1 MGFKQYLKRKIVV
14 YFLTFIFAVTLNWL
28 LPRLMP
34 GNPIEIMVNSAL
46 GLSPQERETLLQFYE
61 ELYGLNKPL
70 YVQFI
75 SFWKSLLTG
84 NLGYSIL
91 YRAPVSDLIKHAL
104 PYDIAILFPAIV
116 LSWIIGNWLG
126 ALAGKNKKYDKYV
139 MPLFYFLA
147 SIPYFWFAMLLV
159 YVIGVKLGW
168 LPYQGAYSPDLV
180 PSFSLTFVVD
190 FLKHWIL
197 PFLSLFIV
205 MIGSWAIG
213 MRNMI
218 IYELEADYVRYLE
231 ALGASEKL
239 MTKHAY
245 RNAILPQITGL
256 ALQLGLMVAGAIAT
270 EIVFNYPGVGVLLMR
285 AALSQDYFLLQG
297 GFLMIVIAVLVAN
310 FVIDIVYALIDPR
323 VRVSYTEG

>member
-1 MGFKQYLKRKIVV
+1 MGFGDYLKRKIIV
-14 YFLTFIFAVTLNWL
+14 YVLTFIFAVTLNWL

-34 GNPIEIMVNSAL
+34 GDPIQIMINSAL
-46 GLSPQERETLLQFYE
+46 GLSPQERETLLRFYE
-61 ELYGLNKPL
+61 QLYGLNKPL
-70 YVQFI
+70 YVQFVN
-75 SFWKSLLTG
+75 FWVALFKG
-84 NLGYSIL
+84 DLGYSIL
-91 YRAPVSDLIKHAL
+91 YRAPVSRLLKNAL
-104 PYDIAILFPAIV
+104 PYDIAILLPAIV
-116 LSWIIGNWLG
+116 LSWLIGNWLG
-126 ALAGKNKKYDKYV
+126 AFAGKNKKYDKYM

-147 SIPYFWFAMLLV
+147 SMPYFWFAMLLV
-159 YVIGVKLGW
+159 YLVGVKAGI
-168 LPYQGAYSPDLV
+168 LPYQGAYSPDLI
-180 PSFSLTFVVD
+180 PTFSLKFVVD
-190 FLKHWIL
+190 FLKHWIM

-245 RNAILPQITGL
+245 KNAILPQITGL

-270 EIVFNYPGVGVLLMR
+270 EIVFNYPGVGVLLMK
-285 AALSQDYFLLQG
+285 AAMSQDYFLLQG
-297 GFLMIVIAVLVAN
+297 GFLMIVISVLVAN

-323 VRVSYTEG
+323 VRASYLEG

>member
-1 MGFKQYLKRKIVV
+1 MGFKKYLVRKTGV
-14 YFLTFIFAVTLNWL
+14 YFITFLFAVTLNWL

-34 GNPIEIMVNSAL
+34 GNPIEAMLSSNL
-46 GLSPQERETLLQFYE
+46 GLAPGEREVLMKYYSQ
-61 ELYGLNKPL
+61 LYGLNKPL
-70 YVQFI
+70 WEQFVN
-75 SFWKSLLTG
+75 FWVNLFHG

-91 YRAPVSDLIKHAL
+91 YKAPVTDLIKHAL
-104 PYDIAILFPAIV
+104 PYDIAILLPAIA
-116 LSWIIGNWLG
+116 LSWLVGNWLG
-126 ALAGKNKKYDKYV
+126 AIAGKNKRYDKYT

-147 SIPYFWFAMLLV
+147 SMPYFWFAMLLV
-159 YVIGVKLGW
+159 YFVGVKAGW
-168 LPYQGAYSPDLV
+168 LPYQGAYAPDLI
-180 PSFSLTFVVD
+180 PSFSWEFIAS

-231 ALGASEKL
+231 ALGGSEKL
-239 MTKHAY
+239 LTKHAY
-245 RNAILPQITGL
+245 RNAILPQVTGL

-270 EIVFNYPGVGVLLMR
+270 EIVFNYPGIGVLIMN

-297 GFLMIVIAVLVAN
+297 AFLMVVISVLAAN
-310 FVIDIVYALIDPR
+310 FIIDIIYAFIDPR
-323 VRVSYTEG
+323 VRTSYTEG

>member
-1 MGFKQYLKRKIVV
+1 MGFKQYLKRKILI

-34 GNPIEIMVNSAL
+34 GNPIEIMINSAL

-126 ALAGKNKKYDKYV
+126 ALAGKNKKYDRYV

-180 PSFSLTFVVD
+180 PRFSLTFIVD

>member
-1 MGFKQYLKRKIVV
+1 MGFKNYLKRKIVV
-14 YFLTFIFAVTLNWL
+14 YLLTFFFAVTLNWL

-34 GNPIEIMVNSAL
+34 GNPIEIMINSAL
-46 GLSPQERETLLQFYE
+46 GLSPQERQTLLQFYE

-70 YVQFI
+70 YAQFI

-91 YRAPVSDLIKHAL
+91 YRAPVTDLIKHAL
-104 PYDIAILFPAIV
+104 PYDIAILLPAIV

-159 YVIGVKLGW
+159 YVVGVKLGW

-180 PSFSLTFVVD
+180 PSLSLTFIAD

-245 RNAILPQITGL
+245 RNAILPQVTGL

-310 FVIDIVYALIDPR
+310 FVIDIVYAFIDPR

>member
-1 MGFKQYLKRKIVV
+1 MGFKQYLKRKIVI
-14 YFLTFIFAVTLNWL
+14 YFLTFLFAVTLNWL

-34 GNPIEIMVNSAL
+34 GDPIQIMINSAL
-46 GLSPQERETLLQFYE
+46 GLSPQERETLLKFYE
-61 ELYGLNKPL
+61 DLYGLNKPL

-75 SFWKSLLTG
+75 NFWKSLLRG
-84 NLGYSIL
+84 DLGYSIL
-91 YRAPVSDLIKHAL
+91 YRDSVSNIIKHAL

-126 ALAGKNKKYDKYV
+126 ALAGKNKKYDKYL
-139 MPLFYFLA
+139 MPVFYFLA
-147 SIPYFWFAMLLV
+147 SIPYFWFAMVLV
-159 YVIGVKLGW
+159 YFLGVKLNIF
-168 LPYQGAYSPDLV
+168 PYQGAYSQNLV
-180 PSFSLTFVVD
+180 PSFSITFIVD

-239 MTKHAY
+239 LTKHAY
-245 RNAILPQITGL
+245 RNAILPQVTGL

-270 EIVFNYPGVGVLLMR
+270 EIVFNYPGVGVLLMH

-297 GFLMIVIAVLVAN
+297 GFLMVIIAVLVAN
-310 FVIDIVYALIDPR
+310 FIIDIVYALIDPR
-323 VRVSYTEG
+323 VRVSYEEG

>member
-1 MGFKQYLKRKIVV
+1 MGFKKYLVRKTGV
-14 YFLTFIFAVTLNWL
+14 YFITFLFAVTLNWL

-34 GNPIEIMVNSAL
+34 GNPIEAMLSSSL
-46 GLSPQERETLLQFYE
+46 GLAPGEREVLMKYYSQ
-61 ELYGLNKPL
+61 LYGLNKPL
-70 YVQFI
+70 WEQFVN
-75 SFWKSLLTG
+75 FWVNLFHG

-91 YRAPVSDLIKHAL
+91 YKAPVTDLIKHAL
-104 PYDIAILFPAIV
+104 PYDIAILLPAIA
-116 LSWIIGNWLG
+116 LSWLVGNWLG
-126 ALAGKNKKYDKYV
+126 AIAGKNKRYDKYT

-147 SIPYFWFAMLLV
+147 SMPYFWFAMLLV
-159 YVIGVKLGW
+159 YFVGVKAGW
-168 LPYQGAYSPDLV
+168 LPYQGAYAPDLI
-180 PSFSLTFVVD
+180 PSFSWEFIAS

-231 ALGASEKL
+231 ALGGSEKL
-239 MTKHAY
+239 LTKHAY
-245 RNAILPQITGL
+245 RNAILPQVTGL

-270 EIVFNYPGVGVLLMR
+270 EIVFNYPGIGVLIMN

-297 GFLMIVIAVLVAN
+297 AFLMVVISVLAAN
-310 FVIDIVYALIDPR
+310 FIIDIIYAFIDPR
-323 VRVSYTEG
+323 VRTSYTEG

>member
-1 MGFKQYLKRKIVV
+1 MGFKDYLKRKIVI
-14 YFLTFIFAVTLNWL
+14 YLLTFLFAVTLNWL

-34 GNPIEIMVNSAL
+34 GNPIEIMINSAL
-46 GLSPQERETLLQFYE
+46 GLSPQERQTLLQFYE
-61 ELYGLNKPL
+61 NLYGLNKPL

-91 YRAPVSDLIKHAL
+91 YRAPVSELIKHAL

-116 LSWIIGNWLG
+116 LSWIVGNWLG

-159 YVIGVKLGW
+159 YVVGVKLEW

-180 PSFSLTFVVD
+180 PSLSIGFIVD

-245 RNAILPQITGL
+245 RNAILPQVTGL

>member
-34 GNPIEIMVNSAL
+34 GNPIEIMINSAL

-126 ALAGKNKKYDKYV
+126 ALAGKNKKYDRYV

-180 PSFSLTFVVD
+180 PSFSLMFVVD